1 MIFDRRLED
10 VLLSREIIEK
20 KVKSFLPLTDEE
32 INVLERGT
40 LNLSTINRIE
50 NKQVE
55 LVEKF
60 AEIGYWVEP
69 ITNKTWDKNSLF
81 FYDDFE
87 RINKNMDTLRESF
100 FENKKMPKTPNV
112 SYDFQTINDLEK
124 ILYELEEMIAE
135 VRQNYAESGDVE
147 CGER

>member
-10 VLLSREIIEK
+10 VLLSKEIIEK

-69 ITNKTWDKNSLF
+69 ITNKTWNKNSLF

-87 RINKNMDTLRESF
+87 RINKNMDTLRKSF